1 MPQLPPIPMQFWSL
15 LALCL
20 LALLSLWWVLLG
32 SGRAAR
38 RRSLRARIVAVTPGG
53 AAALAPAQ
61 DAAIQQSIAQQVPPL
76 QAASAGAPRRG
87 TLYTTPWFLFVGD
100 ASANVAELLALAAGS
115 RSTQDAAPAAG
126 RPFWCWHRLAS
137 MVAIEVHPAVL
148 GDPPDARE
156 RSLWYRALLD
166 LAERRKRL
174 PLNGIVV
181 CVSASSLLQPA
192 RVRDELARRLRALVH
207 EAAEHLRIQL
217 PVYLVVTGL
226 ERIDG
231 FDALRAALPAGVLEQ
246 ALGHRLHNGTAPR
259 VPADTQLDG
268 LYDEIMQRMHALRM
282 ALFRAERSP
291 AQRHAIHAFVEHLR
305 SLQPGLRST
314 ADVLFG
320 YGAGPRSP
328 RWRGLYFTSTPSN
341 GTAGAFAQDLFTRF
355 LPSDQPLAHSRRP
368 GAANDSD
375 FASTRM

>member
-1 MPQLPPIPMQFWSL
+1 MSQLPPIPLQFWTL

-32 SGRAAR
+32 ASRAAR
-38 RRSLRARIVAVTPGG
+38 RRSLRARIAAVTPGG
-53 AAALAPAQ
+53 AAGLAPAE
-61 DAAIQQSIAQQVPPL
+61 DAAIQQSLAQQVPPSRP
-76 QAASAGAPRRG
+76 ASAGTPRRS

-100 ASANVAELLALAAGS
+100 ASANVTELLALATGR
-115 RSTQDAAPAAG
+115 RSAKHAPPAS
-126 RPFWCWHRLAS
+126 RPFWRWHRLPS
-137 MVAIEVHPAVL
+137 MIAIEVDPAVL
-148 GDPPDARE
+148 GNAPDE
-156 RSLWYRALLD
+156 RGLWYRALLE

-181 CVSASSLLQPA
+181 CVGAATLLEA
-192 RVRDELARRLRALVH
+192 GRARDELARRLRALVYD
-207 EAAEHLRIQL
+207 AAEHLRIQL

-226 ERIDG
+226 ERLGG

-246 ALGHRLHNGTAPR
+246 ALGHRLHNGAAPR
-259 VPADTQLDG
+259 VPAATQLDG
-268 LYDEIMQRMHALRM
+268 LFSEIMQRMHALRM

-291 AQRHAIHAFVEHLR
+291 AERHATHAFVEQLR

-314 ADVLFG
+314 VDVLFG

-328 RWRGLYFTSTPSN
+328 RWRGLYLAATPSD
-341 GTAGAFAQDLFTRF
+341 GSAGAFALDLFTRF

>member
-1 MPQLPPIPMQFWSL
+1 MSQLPPIPMQFWTL

-20 LALLSLWWVLLG
+20 IALLSLWWVLLG

-53 AAALAPAQ
+53 AAALAPTE
-61 DAAIQQSIAQQVPPL
+61 DAAIQQSLAQQVLPMRP
-76 QAASAGAPRRG
+76 ASSGTPRRSA
-87 TLYTTPWFLFVGD
+87 LYTTPWFLFVGD
-100 ASANVAELLALAAGS
+100 ASAHVAELLALATG
-115 RSTQDAAPAAG
+115 RPPVPNAPAGNRA
-126 RPFWCWHRLAS
+126 FWRWHRLPS
-137 MVAIEVHPAVL
+137 MIAIEVHPAVL
-148 GDPPDARE
+148 DNAPDPRE
-156 RSLWYRALLD
+156 RSLWYRALLE

-181 CVSASSLLQPA
+181 CVSASTLLEPA
-192 RVRDELARRLRALVH
+192 RARDELARRLRALIYDT
-207 EAAEHLRIQL
+207 AEHLRIQL

-226 ERIDG
+226 ERLDG
-231 FDALRAALPAGVLEQ
+231 FDALRAALPIGVLEQ
-246 ALGHRLHNGTAPR
+246 ALGHRLHNGAAPR
-259 VPADTQLDG
+259 VPADKQLDG
-268 LYDEIMQRMHALRM
+268 LYGEVMQRMHALRM

-291 AQRHAIHAFVEHLR
+291 AQRHAIHTFVEQLR

-328 RWRGLYFTSTPSN
+328 RWRGLYFTATPSN
-341 GTAGAFAQDLFTRF
+341 GMAGAFAQDLFTRF

-368 GAANDSD
+368 GAANDSY

>member
-1 MPQLPPIPMQFWSL
+1 MSQLPPIPVQFWTL

-38 RRSLRARIVAVTPGG
+38 RRCLRALIAATTPGG
-53 AAALAPAQ
+53 AAALAPAE
-61 DAAIQQSIAQQVPPL
+61 DAAIQRSLAQQVPPL
-76 QAASAGAPRRG
+76 QPASSGAPRRSM
-87 TLYTTPWFLFVGD
+87 LYTTPWFLFVGD
-100 ASANVAELLALAAGS
+100 ASAKVTELLTLASGQPAA
-115 RSTQDAAPAAG
+115 QDAPPSG
-126 RPFWCWHRLAS
+126 RPFWRWHRLPS
-137 MVAIEVHPAVL
+137 MIAIDVHPAVL
-148 GDPPDARE
+148 TDPPDPRE
-156 RSLWYRALLD
+156 RSLWYRALLE

-174 PLNGIVV
+174 PLNGIVA
-181 CVSASSLLQPA
+181 CVSASMLLEPA
-192 RVRDELARRLRALVH
+192 RVRSELARRLRALIH

-226 ERIDG
+226 ERLDG
-231 FDALRAALPAGVLEQ
+231 FEALRGALPAGVLEQ
-246 ALGHRLHNGTAPR
+246 ALGHRLHNGAAPR
-259 VPADTQLDG
+259 AAADTQLDE
-268 LYDEIMQRMHALRM
+268 LYGEIMQRMYALRM
-282 ALFRAERSP
+282 ALFRAERNP
-291 AQRHAIHAFVEHLR
+291 AQRYAIHVFVEQLR

-328 RWRGLYFTSTPSN
+328 RWRGLYFTATPSN
-341 GTAGAFAQDLFTRF
+341 GSAGAFAQDLFMRF

-368 GAANDSD
+368 GSASDSD

>member
-1 MPQLPPIPMQFWSL
+1 MPQLPPIPPEFWSL
-15 LALCL
+15 LALCM
-20 LALLSLWWVLLG
+20 LALLGLWWVLLG
-32 SGRAAR
+32 AGRAAR

-53 AAALAPAQ
+53 AAALGPAR
-61 DAAIQQSIAQQVPPL
+61 DDAIQQSIARQVPSLLP
-76 QAASAGAPRRG
+76 ASTGARRRG
-87 TLYTTPWFLFVGD
+87 MLYMTPWFLFVGD
-100 ASANVAELLALAAGS
+100 ESANVPELLALATGK
-115 RSTQDAAPAAG
+115 RETQDAPPAA
-126 RPFWCWHRLAS
+126 RPFWRWHRLAS
-137 MVAIEVHPAVL
+137 MIAIELHPAVL
-148 GDPPDARE
+148 GDLPDPRE

-174 PLNGIVV
+174 PLNGVVV
-181 CVSASSLLQPA
+181 CVSASTLLEPA
-192 RVRDELARRLRALVH
+192 PARDELARRLRALVH

-226 ERIDG
+226 DRLDG
-231 FDALRAALPAGVLEQ
+231 FDALRAALPADALEQ
-246 ALGHRLHNGTAPR
+246 ALGHRLHNGAAPR
-259 VPADTQLDG
+259 MPADKQLDG
-268 LYDEIMQRMHALRM
+268 LYAEIMQRMHGLRM

-291 AQRHAIHAFVEHLR
+291 AQRHAIHVFVEQLR
-305 SLQPGLRST
+305 SLRPGLRSM

-328 RWRGLYFTSTPSN
+328 RWRGLYLTSTPAD
-341 GTAGAFAQDLFTRF
+341 GAGAFVQDLFTRF

>member
-1 MPQLPPIPMQFWSL
+1 MSQLPPIPMQFWTL

-20 LALLSLWWVLLG
+20 IALLSLWWVLLG

-53 AAALAPAQ
+53 APALAPTE
-61 DAAIQQSIAQQVPPL
+61 DAAIQQSLAQQVLPMR
-76 QAASAGAPRRG
+76 AAPSGTPRRSA
-87 TLYTTPWFLFVGD
+87 LYTTPWFLFVGD
-100 ASANVAELLALAAGS
+100 ASAHVAELLALATGS
-115 RSTQDAAPAAG
+115 PPAPDAPTGKRA
-126 RPFWCWHRLAS
+126 FWRWHRLPS
-137 MVAIEVHPAVL
+137 MIGIEVHPAVL
-148 GDPPDARE
+148 DNAPDPRE
-156 RSLWYRALLD
+156 RSLWYRALLE

-181 CVSASSLLQPA
+181 CVSASTLLEPA
-192 RVRDELARRLRALVH
+192 RTRDELARRLRALIYDT
-207 EAAEHLRIQL
+207 AEHLRIQL

-226 ERIDG
+226 ERLDG

-246 ALGHRLHNGTAPR
+246 ALGHRLHNGAAPR
-259 VPADTQLDG
+259 VPADKQLDG
-268 LYDEIMQRMHALRM
+268 LYGEVMQRMHALRM

-291 AQRHAIHAFVEHLR
+291 AQRHAIHAFVEQLR

-328 RWRGLYFTSTPSN
+328 RWRGLYLTATPSN

-368 GAANDSD
+368 GAANDSY

>member
-1 MPQLPPIPMQFWSL
+1 MSQLPPIPVQFWTL
-15 LALCL
+15 LTLCL
-20 LALLSLWWVLLG
+20 LALLSFWWVLLG

-38 RRSLRARIVAVTPGG
+38 RRSLRARIAAATPGG
-53 AAALAPAQ
+53 AAALSPAE
-61 DAAIQQSIAQQVPPL
+61 DAAIQRSLAQQVPPL
-76 QAASAGAPRRG
+76 QPASSGAPRRS

-100 ASANVAELLALAAGS
+100 ASAKVTELLTPASGQPPA
-115 RSTQDAAPAAG
+115 QHAPPSG
-126 RPFWCWHRLAS
+126 RPFWRWHRLPS
-137 MVAIEVHPAVL
+137 LIAIDVHPAVL
-148 GDPPDARE
+148 SDPPDPRE
-156 RSLWYRALLD
+156 RSLWYRALLE
-166 LAERRKRL
+166 LAERRERL

-181 CVSASSLLQPA
+181 CVSTSMLLEPA
-192 RVRDELARRLRALVH
+192 HVRNELARRLRALVH

-226 ERIDG
+226 ERLDG
-231 FDALRAALPAGVLEQ
+231 FEALRGALPVGVLDQ
-246 ALGHRLHNGTAPR
+246 ALGHRLHNGAAPR
-259 VPADTQLDG
+259 AAADTQLDG
-268 LYDEIMQRMHALRM
+268 LYGEIMQRMHALRM

-291 AQRHAIHAFVEHLR
+291 ARRYAIHAFVEQLR

-328 RWRGLYFTSTPSN
+328 RWRGLYFTAAPSN
-341 GTAGAFAQDLFTRF
+341 GSAGAFAQDLFTRF

-368 GAANDSD
+368 GSANDSD

>member
-1 MPQLPPIPMQFWSL
+1 MSQLPPIPMQFWTL
-15 LALCL
+15 LAVCL

-53 AAALAPAQ
+53 AAALAPAE
-61 DAAIQQSIAQQVPPL
+61 DAAIQQSLAQQVPPL
-76 QAASAGAPRRG
+76 QPASAGTPRRG
-87 TLYTTPWFLFVGD
+87 ALYATPWFLFIGD
-100 ASANVAELLALAAGS
+100 ASANVAALLALASG
-115 RSTQDAAPAAG
+115 RPSTHDTPPAD
-126 RPFWCWHRLAS
+126 RPFWSWHRLPS
-137 MVAIEVHPAVL
+137 MIAIDVHPAVL
-148 GDPPDARE
+148 DNAPDPRE
-156 RSLWYRALLD
+156 RSLWYRALLE

-181 CVSASSLLQPA
+181 CVSASTLLEAA
-192 RVRDELARRLRALVH
+192 RVRDDLARRLRALIH
-207 EAAEHLRIQL
+207 DTAEHLRIQL

-226 ERIDG
+226 ERLEG
-231 FDALRAALPAGVLEQ
+231 FDALRSALPAGVLEQ
-246 ALGHRLHNGTAPR
+246 ALGHRLHNGAAPR
-259 VPADTQLDG
+259 VPADAQLDG
-268 LYDEIMQRMHALRM
+268 LYGEIMQRMHALRM

-291 AQRHAIHAFVEHLR
+291 AQRQAIHAFVEQLR

-328 RWRGLYFTSTPSN
+328 RWRGLYFIATPSN
-341 GTAGAFAQDLFTRF
+341 GSAGAFAQDLFTHF
-355 LPSDQPLAHSRRP
+355 LPSDQPLAHSRPP
-368 GAANDSD
+368 GAANDSY